1 MRAQKKRGLKL
12 EIFSEYLPEVHP
24 GGGMSPKMPIPPAI
38 PRPSHVLGID
48 PGNFGAFALL
58 DLESR
63 KVHTIW
69 DMPTKDGKVYPEGVA
84 MVVDLAKS
92 IASGGYRF
100 RRSPRQPARR
110 GHRNV
115 SSRPRQAHAFSFGLG
130 VGIIHGCL
138 GSLNVP
144 FSLVAPQQW
153 KSSFGLCR
161 VGDESQAGTKARAR
175 ELASRLWPESAEL
188 FTRVKDADRAEAALI
203 FKILGF

>member
-1 MRAQKKRGLKL
+1 
-12 EIFSEYLPEVHP
+12 
-24 GGGMSPKMPIPPAI
+24 MPPASAI

-48 PGNFGAFALL
+48 PGNFGALALL

-92 IASGGYRF
+92 IASAADTGSAAAPG
-100 RRSPRQPARR
+100 SLHAAIE
-110 GHRNV
+110 NV

-175 ELASRLWPESAEL
+175 ELASRLWPGHAAEFKRVRDDGRAESAL
-188 FTRVKDADRAEAALI
+188 LARYFCTKN
-203 FKILGF
+203 GW